1 MTLRMKVNSTITANT
16 AVSVTALSR
25 MAHAMMTLIMAI
37 QSIMAT
43 RIMTLSTIHLKIM
56 SNGISM
62 LNN

>member
-1 MTLRMKVNSTITANT
+1 MKVNSTITVNT
-16 AVSVTALSR
+16 AVSITALSR
-25 MAHAMMTLIMAI
+25 MAHGMMTLIMAI

-43 RIMTLSTIHLKIM
+43 RIMTLSTIHSKIM